1 MNQTL
6 TAKSAAE
13 AGIAVVEQA
22 RQAGASREELSR
34 VALRWASETFGD
46 SLALLSSMGD
56 EVLVHL
62 ASDELPGIKV
72 VFIDTGYHFAETI
85 GTRDAYAAIRPI
97 TLINITPV
105 QSVDE
110 QAAEY
115 GPDLYQRDPNACCA
129 MRKVEPLN
137 RALSE
142 YHGWISGMRR
152 EDAVTRTNID
162 IVEYDAKRD
171 KVKLNP
177 IAEWTSEDVDT
188 YVAEHNVLLNPL
200 RQAGYASIGCE
211 PCTRPVAPGEDPR
224 AGRWSGS
231 NKVECGLHT

>member
-177 IAEWTSEDVDT
+177 IAEWISEDVDA

>member
-188 YVAEHNVLLNPL
+188 YVSEHNVLLNPL